1 MSFNTMNDL
10 STTSQLVLITGAS
23 GFVGSATALLFLQK
37 GHSVRLPMRKQE
49 QVAAW
54 MKGEHAKKY
63 PGKIEAILLEGGIE
77 KEGVFDEMVKG
88 CSAVVHT
95 ASPARFDFEDAEA
108 DILKPALAGTLSILE
123 SCKKASSVKSVVIT
137 SSLAAHT
144 TMEDLQNPKEGFEL
158 TEKSWNNTTWEEAAK
173 MPLEK
178 GHEVYSASKALAE
191 KAAFKYAEQPGVHFT
206 VSTIAPTVVLGYDPD
221 PSLKTLK
228 DARSSFGILANM
240 LWDKKEFPPSN
251 GNGFRPELYVSITDA
266 ALAHYHAALNPSV
279 SSGHRYLLA
288 TKRTTL
294 EHVVRVMVECEPELK
309 GHLPP
314 VEGGGEGKLRGE
326 YRFEAERVEKDF
338 GFEYEP
344 FETFVAAYAKQLVQ
358 LAKAGGQL

>member
-1 MSFNTMNDL
+1 MSSNNTNDL
-10 STTSQLVLITGAS
+10 TTTPQLVLITGAS

-49 QVAAW
+49 QFDAW
-54 MKGEHAKKY
+54 MNGEHAKQY
-63 PGKIEAILLEGGIE
+63 PGKIEAVLLEGGLE
-77 KEGVFDEMVKG
+77 QEGVFDEMVKG

-123 SCKKASSVKSVVIT
+123 SCKKSSSVKSVVICT
-137 SSLAAHT
+137 SVAAFS
-144 TMEDLQNPKEGFEL
+144 TMRQWQNPPSDFSI
-158 TEKSWNNTTWEEAAK
+158 TEERWNETTYEEAAK
-173 MPLEK
+173 MSREL
-178 GHEVYSASKALAE
+178 GTEVYAASKALAE
-191 KAAFKYAEQPGVHFT
+191 RAAFKFAEQPGVHFT
-206 VSTIAPTVVLGYDPD
+206 LSSIAPTVVLGYDPD

-240 LWDKKEFPPSN
+240 LWDKKEFPADDKA
-251 GNGFRPELYVSITDA
+251 GFRWEFFVSITDV

-288 TKRTTL
+288 ATRTTL
-294 EHVVRVMVECEPELK
+294 EHVVRVMIECEPELK
-309 GHLPP
+309 GHLPA
-314 VEGGGEGKLRGE
+314 VEGQGKWVGE

-338 GFEYEP
+338 EFKYEP